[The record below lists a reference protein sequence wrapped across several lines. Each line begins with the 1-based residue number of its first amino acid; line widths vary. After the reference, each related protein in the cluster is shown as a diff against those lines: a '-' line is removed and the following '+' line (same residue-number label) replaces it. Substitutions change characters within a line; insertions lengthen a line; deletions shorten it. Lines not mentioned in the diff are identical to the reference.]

1 MSSATRQIVN
11 QTTPRM
17 RALSMRANMS
27 WTLIGNMTY
36 AATQWGVI
44 VVIARLASPEA
55 VGQYA
60 LGLAITAP
68 IMLFASLK
76 LRALQATDARC
87 EYAFGHYLALRLIA
101 TMIALVIIA
110 ALAIGG
116 GYSSETLTVILLVAA
131 IKAFDSL
138 GDIVHGFL
146 QQRERMDRIA
156 LSRMFTGVTQVMVCA
171 GALAM
176 TRNVVAATAGMALV
190 SALVALTYDVRSA
203 RLLRSSSETLMPVWD
218 WTPLRRLAAL
228 GVPAGLTITLGSL
241 TINIPRYVVAHRFDE
256 RDLGMFAAI
265 SAVALAGGML
275 VTALAQSAAPRLA
288 LYYAARNWRAFDG
301 LLVRLI
307 GTGTAFG
314 AAGLL
319 GAILFGHDA
328 LALLYGAA
336 YAVHTDVLVWMMA
349 ACALQ
354 FGYVFL
360 GSAINAMRRFTVQ
373 LPIQV
378 VSCLI
383 VAGGSMALVG
393 PYGLA
398 GGAMA
403 ICGANLFEA
412 IAHGVIIWRIRRSA
426 LPDARR

>member
-1 MSSATRQIVN
+1 MSSATRHVVE
-11 QTTPRM
+11 QTAPHLRS
-17 RALSMRANMS
+17 LSMRANIS
-27 WTLIGNMTY
+27 WTLIGNVTY
-36 AATQWGVI
+36 AATQWVII
-44 VVIARLASPEA
+44 VVLARLSSPEA

-76 LRALQATDARC
+76 LRALQATDARR

-101 TMIALVIIA
+101 TVIALSAIA
-110 ALAIGG
+110 AIATGS
-116 GYSSETLTVILLVAA
+116 GYSGETIAVIVLVAA
-131 IKAFDSL
+131 IKACDGL
-138 GDIVHGFL
+138 GDVVHGLL
-146 QQRERMDRIA
+146 QQYERMDRIA
-156 LSRMFTGVTQVMVCA
+156 MSRMLTGVAQVMVCA

-176 TRNVVAATAGMALV
+176 TRSVVVATAGMALV
-190 SALVALTYDVRSA
+190 SALVAVTYDLHNA
-203 RLLRSSSETLMPVWD
+203 RLISASFAALMPAWD
-218 WTPLRRLAAL
+218 WTPLRRLAVV
-228 GVPAGLTITLGSL
+228 GIPAGLTITLGSL
-241 TINIPRYVVAHRFDE
+241 AINIPRYVVALHFNE

-265 SAVALAGGML
+265 GAVALAGGLL

-288 LYYAARNWRAFDG
+288 LYYASGNWRAFDR
-301 LLVRLI
+301 LLIRLI
-307 GTGTAFG
+307 GAGTAFG
-314 AAGLL
+314 AAGLF

-328 LALLYGAA
+328 LVLLYGAA
-336 YAVHTDVLVWMMA
+336 YARHTDVLVWMMA

-354 FGYVFL
+354 SGYVFL

-383 VAGGSMALVG
+383 VAGGAMALVR

-403 ICGANLFEA
+403 IAGANLFEA
-412 IAHGVIIWRIRRSA
+412 IAYGVVVWRIRQSA
-426 LPDARR
+426 RPRDRQ